1 VFLSSA
7 VYTSIKEQ
15 QKTLQRSVS
24 ILKVVR
30 IEEIWLTMSQHQKA
44 ALEAFFQEVEEQ
56 LGIKLNY
63 LPDNDKFPIQL
74 ENAPVGLPRN
84 KCVELL
90 QFIKGQVDLR
100 ENEIAQLYA
109 SKTPGKFL
117 LDISSEATK
126 GLVDVY
132 GLSMFYPDGD
142 EDDENTG

>member
-1 VFLSSA
+1 
-7 VYTSIKEQ
+7 
-15 QKTLQRSVS
+15 
-24 ILKVVR
+24 
-30 IEEIWLTMSQHQKA
+30 MSEHHKA
-44 ALEAFFQEVEEQ
+44 ALEAFFQEVEDQ

-63 LPDNDKFPIQL
+63 RSDNEKFPIQL

-100 ENEIAQLYA
+100 ENEIGQLYA

-126 GLVDVY
+126 ALVDVY
-132 GLSMFYPDGD
+132 GLSLFYPD
-142 EDDENTG
+142 DDEEAD